1 MLCHWQSVH
10 SCCTHLSVLHSAL
23 TPAAVFRLLYLLLLL
38 LPLGQ
43 PYAQALAVLHPE
55 LNGPYRNVVSEI
67 LQGVEEQIHSH
78 PRAVAFGPATDT
90 SELRASLKNSKAVIA
105 LGRQSLKLA
114 GTLDSGIP
122 VVIGG
127 VNPGTDS
134 EQLNGISMMPDP
146 AMLFTTLRNLLP
158 SVRRVMVVYH
168 PQTSETQI
176 RLAREAARTQG
187 LDFSALEASDLAG
200 AARAYEALLS
210 TADSRR
216 DALWLLQD
224 PTTVEETTIL
234 PMILKESWS
243 RSLPVFSSSVLHVKK
258 GVLFGMYP
266 NHVQLGHDLAQ
277 LATAL
282 QNGENVKRGLM
293 PLRALSSALNSRTAS
308 HLGLHLGTVQLRQF
322 DAIFP
327 EL

>member
-1 MLCHWQSVH
+1 M
-10 SCCTHLSVLHSAL
+10 
-23 TPAAVFRLLYLLLLL
+23 TPAAVLRLLPVLLLCLSGRL
-38 LPLGQ
+38 AHGQ
-43 PYAQALAVLHPE
+43 TLAVLHPE

-67 LQGVEEQIHSH
+67 LQGVEEQTRSR
-78 PRAVAFGPATDT
+78 PRAIVVGQLADG

-105 LGRQSLKLA
+105 LGRQGMKVAATLEA
-114 GTLDSGIP
+114 GTP

-127 VNPGTDS
+127 VNPGAEG

-146 AMLFTTLRNLLP
+146 ALLFGLLRNVLP
-158 SVRRVMVVYH
+158 AVRRVMVVYH
-168 PQTSETQI
+168 PQTSEAQI
-176 RLAREAARTQG
+176 RLARDAARAQG
-187 LDFSALEASDLAG
+187 LDFSALEATDLAS

-210 TADSRR
+210 TADGRR
-216 DALWLLQD
+216 DALWLPQD
-224 PTTVEETTIL
+224 ATTVEETTIL

-243 RSLPVFSSSVLHVKK
+243 RNLPVFSSSVLHVKK

-266 NHVQLGHDLAQ
+266 NNVQLGHDLAQ

-282 QNGENVKRGLM
+282 QNGETIRRGLT
-293 PLRALSSALNSRTAS
+293 PLRALSSALNTRTAS
-308 HLGLHLGTVQLRQF
+308 HLGLHLSTAQQRQF

>member
-1 MLCHWQSVH
+1 MIFGWQSVH
-10 SCCTHLSVLHSAL
+10 SCCILLSSPQAAL
-23 TPAAVFRLLYLLLLL
+23 TPAAVLRLLPVLLLCLSGRL
-38 LPLGQ
+38 AHGQ
-43 PYAQALAVLHPE
+43 TLAVLHPE
-55 LNGPYRNVVSEI
+55 LNGPYRSVVSEI
-67 LQGVEEQIHSH
+67 LQGVEEQTRSR
-78 PRAVAFGPATDT
+78 PRAIALGQIADG

-105 LGRQSLKLA
+105 LGRQGMKVAATLEA
-114 GTLDSGIP
+114 GTP

-127 VNPGTDS
+127 VNPGAEG

-146 AMLFTTLRNLLP
+146 ALLFSLLRNVLP
-158 SVRRVMVVYH
+158 GVKRVMVVYH
-168 PQTSETQI
+168 PQNSEAQL
-176 RLAREAARTQG
+176 RLAREAARAQG
-187 LDFSALEASDLAG
+187 LDFSALEATDLAS

-210 TADSRR
+210 TADGRR
-216 DALWLLQD
+216 DALWLPQD
-224 PTTVEETTIL
+224 GTTVEETTLL

-266 NHVQLGHDLAQ
+266 NNVQLGHDLAQ

-282 QNGENVKRGLM
+282 QNGETIRRGLT
-293 PLRALSSALNSRTAS
+293 PLRALSSALNTRTAS
-308 HLGLHLGTVQLRQF
+308 HLGLHLSTAQQRQF

>member
-1 MLCHWQSVH
+1 M
-10 SCCTHLSVLHSAL
+10 
-23 TPAAVFRLLYLLLLL
+23 LYLLLLL
-38 LPLGQ
+38 LPLRQ
-43 PYAQALAVLHPE
+43 AYAQGLAVLHPE
-55 LNGPYRNVVSEI
+55 LNGPYRSVVSEI

-78 PRAVAFGPATDT
+78 PRIVVFGPATDAV
-90 SELRASLKNSKAVIA
+90 ELRNNLKNSKAVIA

-114 GTLDSGIP
+114 NTLDSAVP

-127 VNPGTDS
+127 VNPGADS

-146 AMLFTTLRNLLP
+146 ALLFTLLRNLLP
-158 SVRRVMVVYH
+158 SVRRVMAVYH
-168 PQTSETQI
+168 PQTSEAQI
-176 RLAREAARTQG
+176 RLAREAARAQG

-210 TADSRR
+210 TSDSRR

-277 LATAL
+277 LASAL
-282 QNGENVKRGLM
+282 QNGENVRRGLM